1 MTGRVRRWV
10 AGPAAVAALIAAS
23 LSGATTAL
31 AAGSMTVTP
40 STGLAAGQV
49 VQVTASGLPTSAEVA
64 IVECTATATT
74 SAGCNT
80 TSAVL
85 VATDATGAIPT
96 TPFTVTA
103 GAVGN
108 GTCDTTTSDLT
119 CVLAIGSLTGTT
131 LAYAPITF
139 AAPAAATSAP
149 SLTVTP
155 ATGLTNGEKVTITGS
170 GFTPSDSLYATECLA
185 TATSA
190 ADCNVSTATPI
201 TVNTDGTLP
210 STTFT
215 VVTGTVGGATCGT
228 SAADAAS
235 CVIMVANSSE
245 GDRAAAPIAFAVP
258 TPTTPS
264 VTVSKNSGL
273 KNGQTVTVTGSGFT
287 PGDSVYA
294 VECLKGATGQS
305 SCDLTTATA
314 ITVNTDG
321 TLPSTSFTVVTGAVA
336 SGTCGTT
343 AANARNCVIAVAN
356 ISGGDAGEAPIAFAV
371 GAAKRYLRVAPAL
384 NLHNGQVVHVSGHG
398 FTPRDHVYIVECRRG
413 ATGPTA
419 CDLRTLRQVVITPAG
434 ILRPTVFHVVTGRVG
449 TGLCGTTAANARGCE
464 ISVANVHRGDAITEA
479 ISFRIAKAR

>member
-49 VQVTASGLPTSAEVA
+49 VQVAASGLPTSAEVA

-74 SAGCNT
+74 SAGCATAN
-80 TSAVL
+80 AVL

-139 AAPAAATSAP
+139 AAPAAASGP

-155 ATGLTNGEKVTITGS
+155 NTGLTNGEKVTITGS
-170 GFTPSDSLYATECLA
+170 GFTPGDSLYATECLA
-185 TATSA
+185 TASSP

-228 SAADAAS
+228 SAADAAA

-245 GDRAAAPIAFAVP
+245 GDRAAAPIAFVVP

-321 TLPSTSFTVVTGAVA
+321 TLPSTSFKVVTGAVA

-371 GAAKRYLRVAPAL
+371 GAAKRSLRVAPAL
-384 NLHNGQVVHVSGHG
+384 NLHNGQVVHVSGRG

-413 ATGPTA
+413 AKGPTA
-419 CDLRTLRQVVITPAG
+419 CDLHTLRAVVITPAG
-434 ILRPTVFHVVTGRVG
+434 ILRPTPFRVVTGHVG
-449 TGLCGTTAANARGCE
+449 AGLCGTTAANARGCE
-464 ISVANVHRGDAITEA
+464 ISVANAKRGDAITEEIA
-479 ISFRIAKAR
+479 FRFATTR